1 MPQLRTSA
9 KVSSTVGFAIR
20 GSLFV
25 LGAAFISPTVGDSR
39 PNLLGCRTA
48 WPDGQKED
56 NMTNNILKLAQQAR
70 TNAQLLTVSQGGIR
84 SLTREDAL
92 KTRGDVVEA
101 IRRLQVFEKDLVKK
115 LDT

>member
-1 MPQLRTSA
+1 MAMT
-9 KVSSTVGFAIR
+9 KFT
-20 GSLFV
+20 
-25 LGAAFISPTVGDSR
+25 TVGDSR
-39 PNLLGCRTA
+39 QTHLGCRNVGQ
-48 WPDGQKED
+48 DGQKED

-92 KTRGDVVEA
+92 KTRGDVVET
-101 IRRLQVFEKDLVKK
+101 IRRLQMFEKDLAKK